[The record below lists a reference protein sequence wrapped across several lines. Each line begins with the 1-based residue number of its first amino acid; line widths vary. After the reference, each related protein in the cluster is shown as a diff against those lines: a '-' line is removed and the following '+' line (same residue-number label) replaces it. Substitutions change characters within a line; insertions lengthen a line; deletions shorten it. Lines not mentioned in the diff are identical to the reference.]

1 MSGQEEHSD
10 RQQVHLHV
18 DESHQDDN
26 AERFVDLMM
35 MASAVQPP
43 PMGSNLLD
51 YLYAYGVPISPFQP
65 AGSAGAN
72 NWNNIESAVASIL
85 SRSLYDRHPVKKV
98 ISEEARCEIV
108 HKKFTAAMV
117 KELKINDMC
126 GIWQEEFEEDEDI
139 KILPCNHAFKADAI
153 MKWLEEE
160 KAECPVCRFSLKS
173 KEVNENQDQDQD
185 QDSDDDEFEDEMVPA
200 PPAAEAAAPAQ
211 DDNNIRVNNIASR
224 LVQSVAGR
232 VSQPYHYHYG
242 SVPMNQLLQ
251 NVRTMSSSLRQRG
264 EPIRAAVPSASGAA
278 AVSASASYAHA
289 GREVRAEAIQHAA
302 NPNPAANNNN
312 NNNNNNNYYNII
324 NNYYYDN
331 NHNHHNHNNDNN
343 DVSDDDNNN
352 YSDDEDVVLNQEEA
366 DIEEAIRR
374 SLEQN

>member
-1 MSGQEEHSD
+1 MSGQEEQQ
-10 RQQVHLHV
+10 QQVHV
-18 DESHQDDN
+18 DESHQDGN
-26 AERFVDLMM
+26 IESFVDLMVL
-35 MASAVQPP
+35 ASAVQPP

-72 NWNNIESAVASIL
+72 NWNNIESAVVSIL

-98 ISEEARCEIV
+98 ISEEARLEIV
-108 HKKFTAAMV
+108 HKKFTVAMV
-117 KELKINDMC
+117 EELKINDVC

-160 KAECPVCRFSLKS
+160 KAECPVCRFSLQS
-173 KEVNENQDQDQD
+173 KEVNENQDQDQN
-185 QDSDDDEFEDEMVPA
+185 SDDDEPA
-200 PPAAEAAAPAQ
+200 PALPAAE
-211 DDNNIRVNNIASR
+211 DNDNVRVNNIASR
-224 LVQSVAGR
+224 LVQNVAGR
-232 VSQPYHYHYG
+232 VSQPYSNYHYG
-242 SVPMNQLLQ
+242 SVPVNQLLQ
-251 NVRTMSSSLRQRG
+251 NVRMMSSSLRQRG
-264 EPIRAAVPSASGAA
+264 EPIRAAVPSAGGAA
-278 AVSASASYAHA
+278 ASYSAA
-289 GREVRAEAIQHAA
+289 GREVRAEAIQRAA
-302 NPNPAANNNN
+302 APVNNN

-324 NNYYYDN
+324 YNYNNYYN
-331 NHNHHNHNNDNN
+331 NHNNHDNDNDN
-343 DVSDDDNNN
+343 DNENNDDDNNN